1 MAPVMTNMP
10 GASEHERAVDSEL
23 ALLVSEYLQFHHCTG
38 AHEVSKWL
46 QHLNALLPFTPSDWS
61 AARLTHDTKVARR

>member
-46 QHLNALLPFTPSDWS
+46 QHLS
-61 AARLTHDTKVARR
+61 AVAVHSKRWVSGSTYR